1 MKLERNVNKC
11 ENKKERFLST
21 FMEVNLKSMMTMMKT
36 AVVMKVV
43 VVM

>member
-1 MKLERNVNKC
+1 MNKC
-11 ENKKERFLST
+11 ENKKESFLST
-21 FMEVNLKSMMTMMKT
+21 FMEVNLKSVMKMMKP